1 MKKFL
6 CFIFILM
13 LSLLL
18 TACQNKKYN
27 EPKDNTKF
35 KNYLTDTLNTID
47 EKKVDERFDKV
58 KSPSKYLEE
67 IKFKNTKITNTYKSD
82 RYGTSSDTIYLWEE
96 DEEYF
101 MYYES
106 MGQLQSFSLSDLDSY
121 IDEDYVGLKVSKAI
135 NKLLSDAGLDMELDD
150 FFDCVEFS
158 IDDFEETKEKD
169 VYKLK
174 NDVIAEFVS
183 NVSKKAGFKIK
194 ASEVEDVL
202 DEFKKFECLVTYGN
216 GKIRTLSF
224 NIDYKEADTRI
235 SGTLGISFLYDQEV
249 GICGLRF
256 DTDIKI
262 SGIQTGASSEAFYI
276 YGADME
282 EYIENGWCE
291 YDFNEGPSSF
301 RILDVNNCPIS
312 SVYDQEYHKT
322 ADVYKLKVEKKRISD
337 PKDVA
342 INGYYT
348 VSTTSV
354 EFDATVSGS
363 LVENVTGDF
372 DKITAKLVLNSESL
386 TSDVM
391 IYDGKEKNNIL
402 NASIKLKDN
411 YLNSGKVVITDPDS
425 GDTQTYEITT
435 GSKVEIPDKDT
446 ISGESLVKSTWKF
459 YRAES
464 GDDNSWYEYSLGD
477 YQDGIYITEDYMT
490 ITCNPDGT
498 GKIIVDMGDDSQNI
512 DITWSGSNNNYKFYF
527 NGYTY
532 DVRVHGNELEMSIH
546 EGEFYQLFVLH
557 KQ

>member
-18 TACQNKKYN
+18 TACQNKEYN

-47 EKKVDERFDKV
+47 EKKVDERFGKV

-106 MGQLQSFSLSDLDSY
+106 MNQLQSFSLSQLDSY
-121 IDEDYVGLKVSKAI
+121 VDDYENMKVSKAI
-135 NKLLSDAGLDMELDD
+135 NTLLSDSGLDMELDD
-150 FFDCVEFS
+150 FFDCLEFS
-158 IDDFEETKEKD
+158 IDDFEETDNKN
-169 VYKLK
+169 VYQLK
-174 NDVIAEFVS
+174 NKSIAKFISKVT
-183 NVSKKAGFKIK
+183 KKAGNEIP
-194 ASEVEDVL
+194 SSDVSDFL
-202 DEFKKFECLVTYGN
+202 NEFKKFKCFVTYGN
-216 GKIRTLSF
+216 GKIRALSF
-224 NIDYKEADTRI
+224 EIDHTINGQKV
-235 SGTLGISFLYDQEV
+235 SGTFAINFLYDQEV
-249 GICGLRF
+249 GINGLKF
-256 DTDIKI
+256 DVDMKI
-262 SGIQTGASSEAFYI
+262 TGMITSSSSQSYYI
-276 YGADME
+276 GESEMR
-282 EYIENGWCE
+282 EYIEKGWCK
-291 YDFNEGPSSF
+291 YDFNVGPSSF
-301 RILDVNNCPIS
+301 EILDVNNCPVKA
-312 SVYDQEYHKT
+312 VYEQLYIQDYNRYQLYVKIEEHG
-322 ADVYKLKVEKKRISD
+322 E
-337 PKDVA
+337 PKDLTVK
-342 INGYYT
+342 GSYT
-348 VSTTSV
+348 VTTSSMDL
-354 EFDATVSGS
+354 DATLSGS
-363 LVENVTGDF
+363 LLEDAYEGSNKVTV
-372 DKITAKLVLNSESL
+372 KASLNSESL
-386 TSDVM
+386 TAEYK
-391 IYDGKEKNNIL
+391 IGKTNVLTAN
-402 NASIKLKDN
+402 IKLKDN

-464 GDDNSWYEYSLGD
+464 GDDTSLYEYSLGD